1 MKPRNKTERLV
12 AELSSKLPA
21 ITEKQKQW
29 AKDTCFEKNPP
40 ARNGAGQVNGR

>member
-12 AELSSKLPA
+12 AELSAKLPA

-29 AKDTCFEKNPP
+29 AKDTCFEKI
-40 ARNGAGQVNGR
+40 